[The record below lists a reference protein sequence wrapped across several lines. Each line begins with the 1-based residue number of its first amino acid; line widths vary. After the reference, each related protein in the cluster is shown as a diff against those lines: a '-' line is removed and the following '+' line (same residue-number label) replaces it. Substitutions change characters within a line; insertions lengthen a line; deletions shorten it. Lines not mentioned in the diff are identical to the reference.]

1 MSSGIR
7 KKKWM
12 ELKNLLEAINFLF
25 DSEEIHSIPFSVD
38 LAKKNHS
45 IIGKDVISDIGVFR
59 SRKVGAS
66 ASRVMYAIPST
77 IENRL
82 NTLFDFIKKQM
93 DMCRDLKES
102 LKIATLF
109 FSEYLL
115 IHPFIDGNGRTARL
129 LLNVL
134 LCGKVIIPFTP
145 NSTAREEYIRVLEKR
160 IDSSPPDDLAMYLLQ
175 SVNTVA
181 SQVKWILLD

>member
-1 MSSGIR
+1 ME
-7 KKKWM
+7 KK
-12 ELKNLLEAINFLF
+12 F
-25 DSEEIHSIPFSVD
+25 
-38 LAKKNHS
+38 HS
-45 IIGKDVISDIGVFR
+45 IIGKDIITDVGVFR

-77 IENRL
+77 IESRL

-93 DMCRDLKES
+93 DMCHDLKES

-109 FSEYLL
+109 FSEFLF

-129 LLNVL
+129 LLNAL
-134 LCGKVIIPFTP
+134 LFGKVIIPFTP
-145 NSTAREEYIRVLEKR
+145 NSNSREEYICVLEKR
-160 IDSSPPDDLAMYLLQ
+160 IDSSPPDDLAMYILQ

-181 SQVKWILLD
+181 SKVKWILLN